1 MKDKLKKYLMV
12 VTMAV
17 GILFSAAMPAF
28 AYTGGAGQTETDA
41 DTSNVGTV
49 IGNSSAEEEDSE
61 DTPITEEPSGIG
73 DSEEEESQ
81 GRVQGTPFSVSGNGQ
96 LADDLADDGSK
107 QFLTIQTKNGNT
119 FFMVLDRSNNTENVY
134 MLSMIDEN
142 DLAEFLDGTEK
153 EPEPEQPS
161 VVIPETEQP
170 SVLEKPETEEKPEE
184 AKGGMN
190 LGALLAVA
198 VLLAGGIGGYYYFKV
213 LKPRQDE
220 EEADSEDLEFF
231 GGAYVNEEQDDTDEE
246 EEDE

>member
-1 MKDKLKKYLMV
+1 MKDKLKKYLMI

-17 GILFSAAMPAF
+17 GILLSTVMPAF
-28 AYTGGAGQTETDA
+28 AYTGGAGQTETN
-41 DTSNVGTV
+41 TSNVGTV
-49 IGNSSAEEEDSE
+49 TGNSSAEEANSE
-61 DTPITEEPSGIG
+61 DAPITEEPSGTG

-81 GRVQGTPFSVSGNGQ
+81 GRVQGTPLSVPGNGQ
-96 LADDLADDGSK
+96 LVDDLADDGSK

-153 EPEPEQPS
+153 EPELEQPS

-170 SVLEKPETEEKPEE
+170 TVLEEPETEEKSEE
-184 AKGGMN
+184 TKGGMN